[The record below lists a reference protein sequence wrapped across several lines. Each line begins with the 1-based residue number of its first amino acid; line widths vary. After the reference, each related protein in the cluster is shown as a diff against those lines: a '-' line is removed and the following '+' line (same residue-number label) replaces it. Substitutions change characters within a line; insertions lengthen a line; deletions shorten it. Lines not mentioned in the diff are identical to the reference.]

1 MSVLTGAAA
10 FFACLVFSALLRVD
24 PRMPGLRWWTASSV
38 IGVLGLMLLPLS
50 LSFPPTLRGWFY
62 FSNNALS
69 LTAILLNLEGVFQYR
84 LRPAG
89 TRWIWWTMLGAMVL
103 ALLFLWSS
111 EDSPR
116 QIVFGFVSGLLLLST
131 SAALIWRVEET
142 ERFANAIAAS
152 VCVVMAVAVLVRAGA
167 RVIDVENVASQMAWP
182 QTLVYV
188 SALVYMFGWTLGVS
202 IMCFQRTYL
211 RSQRVAREDSDSGLL
226 NQTGFA
232 QRLDHECAR
241 CSRGAPGFGLI
252 HLEIANFDDLRRMH
266 GVAFA
271 DELAN
276 GLGRHLRSTVRVVDA
291 CARLDKARFGLLVIV
306 VRTQSEIDTICA
318 RVMSRLDGPFSAQGT
333 TADVKLRFTSALHGF
348 DGADAATLNTRLA
361 NRAS

>member
-1 MSVLTGAAA
+1 MKAAIQT
-10 FFACLVFSALLRVD
+10 LIDLPLLILW
-24 PRMPGLRWWTASSV
+24 GLAMAV
-38 IGVLGLMLLPLS
+38 VGLMLLPLS

-167 RVIDVENVASQMAWP
+167 RVIDV
-182 QTLVYV
+182 
-188 SALVYMFGWTLGVS
+188 
-202 IMCFQRTYL
+202 
-211 RSQRVAREDSDSGLL
+211 
-226 NQTGFA
+226 
-232 QRLDHECAR
+232 
-241 CSRGAPGFGLI
+241 
-252 HLEIANFDDLRRMH
+252 
-266 GVAFA
+266 
-271 DELAN
+271 
-276 GLGRHLRSTVRVVDA
+276 
-291 CARLDKARFGLLVIV
+291 
-306 VRTQSEIDTICA
+306 
-318 RVMSRLDGPFSAQGT
+318 
-333 TADVKLRFTSALHGF
+333 
-348 DGADAATLNTRLA
+348 
-361 NRAS
+361 